1 MTSISNSQGDTQNSR
16 KTYVHRLF
24 IPPSIVI
31 FLQPSGRGSSAS
43 AYDDT
48 PAPEFY
54 AGSPPRATNSSR
66 TSGRTSADR
75 PSDSGYG
82 GSGPSRKPSVDRRRT
97 NDSDY
102 YPTRRSE
109 DAYRRVDDP
118 YLSQPRASED
128 GYGAG
133 SRRRPS
139 QDIPRRPEDRDRSM
153 NASVD
158 HGRRPSGSTS
168 IGGMSDMTAT
178 GSTAAGQSATATSGM
193 IIPTKSTIEEEY
205 IEVPYGRELRDSVD
219 ERDQSRDAGRD
230 RGTTSALTDGDPD
243 SASDY
248 PSPLSPRSPPAG
260 LSGLSARLKVM
271 EDEDDDVGISRNGE
285 DYYDKFGRSS
295 VNSDRS
301 ASGPAA
307 TRAVQGR
314 TNLAE
319 EQEKLRREYEFK
331 IATLQGQISNLQ
343 RDAGDIA
350 DRDRKLRDSEIRVKQ
365 LEDELA
371 GFRRVRFA
379 SFCVYLFVD

>member
-1 MTSISNSQGDTQNSR
+1 M
-16 KTYVHRLF
+16 
-24 IPPSIVI
+24 
-31 FLQPSGRGSSAS
+31 
-43 AYDDT
+43 
-48 PAPEFY
+48 
-54 AGSPPRATNSSR
+54 
-66 TSGRTSADR
+66 
-75 PSDSGYG
+75 
-82 GSGPSRKPSVDRRRT
+82 
-97 NDSDY
+97 
-102 YPTRRSE
+102 
-109 DAYRRVDDP
+109 
-118 YLSQPRASED
+118 SED

-153 NASVD
+153 NASID

-168 IGGMSDMTAT
+168 VGGMSDMTAT

-219 ERDQSRDAGRD
+219 ERDQSRDTGRD
-230 RGTTSALTDGDPD
+230 HGATSALTDGDPD

-301 ASGPAA
+301 ASGPAG

-314 TNLAE
+314 TSLAE

-350 DRDRKLRDSEIRVKQ
+350 DRDRKLRDSEARVKQ

-371 GFRRVRFA
+371 GFRRVRFS
-379 SFCVYLFVD
+379 SFCVHLCLLINTFQRAEEQATIVRALQKDLDELRDVRQREKERESRRAAEDEDELQILRNRLEKLEEDKQNWQMRVRTYGCLGYHWLI

>member
-1 MTSISNSQGDTQNSR
+1 M
-16 KTYVHRLF
+16 F
-24 IPPSIVI
+24 I
-31 FLQPSGRGSSAS
+31 FLQPSGRGSAAS
-43 AYDDT
+43 AYDDS

-102 YPTRRSE
+102 YPGRRS
-109 DAYRRVDDP
+109 DDTFRRVDDT
-118 YLSQPRASED
+118 YLPQGRVSED
-128 GYGAG
+128 GYGAS

-139 QDIPRRPEDRDRSM
+139 QDMPRRPEDRSR
-153 NASVD
+153 NASFD

-168 IGGMSDMTAT
+168 VGGMSDMTT
-178 GSTAAGQSATATSGM
+178 TGQSATATSGM
-193 IIPTKSTIEEEY
+193 IIPTKSTMEEEY

-219 ERDQSRDAGRD
+219 ERDQTRDTGRD
-230 RGTTSALTDGDPD
+230 IGATSALTDGEPD

-271 EDEDDDVGISRNGE
+271 EDEDDESGISRNAD

-301 ASGPAA
+301 ANGPVGS
-307 TRAVQGR
+307 RVVQGR
-314 TNLAE
+314 TSLAE

-343 RDAGDIA
+343 RDAGDGA
-350 DRDRKLRDSEIRVKQ
+350 EKDRKLRDSETRVKQ

-371 GFRRVRFA
+371 GFRRVRFD
-379 SFCVYLFVD
+379 FIYVYL